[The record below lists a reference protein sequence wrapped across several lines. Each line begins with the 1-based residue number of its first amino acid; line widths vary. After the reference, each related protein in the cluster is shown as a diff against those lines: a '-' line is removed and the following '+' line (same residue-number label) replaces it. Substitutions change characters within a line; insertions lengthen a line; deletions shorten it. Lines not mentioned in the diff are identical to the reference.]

1 MAFGGEVVGYFPQSG
16 PDFISQL
23 FDMGAVELALV
34 DVVGGLGPREK
45 GTASVEVPTCSAPNL
60 TQSESRN
67 SGDDDEGV
75 QILVLDDPTTD
86 VVDDHWLHPCECAP
100 PLWGQN
106 LPVTSQTYSAIPAG
120 SQNIFRPPPFPIVT
134 GQFSCG
140 IAEELLQVIL
150 ETEVQTVDMEDCQ
163 VQCAETQQCRYFLT
177 AEVLSSKQCRLYSN
191 CQVLQREVGLTGTLY
206 SFPKETEVCAV
217 ADPLLCWHASKRRAR
232 LYAFYSPYNP
242 RLSDALLDEE
252 LCWQCDTMLFLGGVG
267 VEECSPCPYLEV
279 GPGGGD
285 LRSRVDKVLRKSVFR
300 TEYKQGSSL
309 KVSCWDERYAPL
321 TEPGTDA
328 GAAADFALTCVS
340 GKWLDPGG
348 SPGSGSEQENLSDLM
363 SPSLLCRL
371 GKLPVQCLHPSRQQL
386 LQGP

>member
-177 AEVLSSKQCRLYSN
+177 AEALSSKQCRLYSN

-321 TEPGTDA
+321 TGPGTDA